1 MIAPAVSRAVVP
13 ATRRGVRRSGARP
26 ATPAAGRAPNRNG
39 TFGRQGSRNLPVPAW
54 PGRENEPSL
63 PEGVDTRV
71 LHRAVRA
78 ELRSLPKDLAEIVA
92 GHLVLAG
99 QLVDEDPELAYAHA
113 EAARRRAS
121 RLPIVR
127 EAAAETA
134 YAAGHYDVALS
145 EFRALRRMTGSHDYL
160 PVMADCERALGR
172 PHNALKLAKEASRLD
187 LDPALRIEMII
198 VEAGARHDLG
208 QDPEARRILDRAV
221 HALPPQPAL
230 ARPAARLHY
239 AYADALLAAGKPD
252 EARRWFASAA
262 ERDADGETDAQQ
274 RVDELDGMRID
285 FDEDDGA
292 EPEPRGARGVSPREG
307 TEPRFE
313 RRSTAVDR
321 RIRRCAVR
329 PGRRG
334 LSGPGRGR
342 RRGRGDRR
350 AARPRHPA
358 RIRHQQCRTPAS
370 GRGRA
375 SGGAGHR
382 GVGRGCGHL
391 RPGRCRPRPGP
402 VRGRGQGARSSAG
415 TGWRTR
421 SPKPG

>member
-1 MIAPAVSRAVVP
+1 MPGDTPRAPQGVQSQGIQSRGDTPRAP
-13 ATRRGVRRSGARP
+13 QGTREPARP
-26 ATPAAGRAPNRNG
+26 GLAK
-39 TFGRQGSRNLPVPAW
+39 
-54 PGRENEPSL
+54 REDEPSL

-92 GHLVLAG
+92 GHLVVAG

-113 EAARRRAS
+113 EAARRRAA

-172 PHNALKLAKEASRLD
+172 PHNALKLAKESQRLD

-221 HALPPQPAL
+221 HTLQPQARL
-230 ARPAARLHY
+230 AQPTARLHY
-239 AYADALLAAGKPD
+239 AYADALLAAGRSE

-262 ERDADGETDAQQ
+262 EHDADGDTDAQQ
-274 RVDELDGMRID
+274 RIDELDGLTID
-285 FDEDDGA
+285 FDEDDDP
-292 EPEPRGARGVSPREG
+292 EPEPR
-307 TEPRFE
+307 
-313 RRSTAVDR
+313 
-321 RIRRCAVR
+321 
-329 PGRRG
+329 
-334 LSGPGRGR
+334 
-342 RRGRGDRR
+342 
-350 AARPRHPA
+350 
-358 RIRHQQCRTPAS
+358 
-370 GRGRA
+370 
-375 SGGAGHR
+375 
-382 GVGRGCGHL
+382 
-391 RPGRCRPRPGP
+391 
-402 VRGRGQGARSSAG
+402 
-415 TGWRTR
+415 
-421 SPKPG
+421 